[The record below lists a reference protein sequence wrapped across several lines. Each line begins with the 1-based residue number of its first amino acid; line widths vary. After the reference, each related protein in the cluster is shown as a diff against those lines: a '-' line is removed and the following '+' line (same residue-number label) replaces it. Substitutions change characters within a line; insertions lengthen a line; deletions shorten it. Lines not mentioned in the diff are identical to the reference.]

1 MENHLITEATIT
13 QPAAKNPRK
22 MAREPQPQGAVP
34 RKGTGSGSGSAIA
47 AESTTP
53 AATAKAPSKTSLVL
67 DLLRSPAG
75 ASIEELVA
83 ATGWLPHTTRAALTG
98 LKKKGHALTS
108 EKVEDLRR
116 YRVTGAAA

>member
-1 MENHLITEATIT
+1 MTEAAIT
-13 QPAAKNPRK
+13 QPATRGPRR

-34 RKGTGSGSGSAIA
+34 ATTASAAVTAAMA

-108 EKVEDLRR
+108 EKVGDLRR

>member
-1 MENHLITEATIT
+1 MTEVAIT
-13 QPAAKNPRK
+13 QPAARGTRK
-22 MAREPQPQGAVP
+22 MARGPQPQGVVP
-34 RKGTGSGSGSAIA
+34 AIAPAPASAIA
-47 AESTTP
+47 ADSTTP
-53 AATAKAPSKTSLVL
+53 AAPAKAPSKTSLVL

-83 ATGWLPHTTRAALTG
+83 ATGWLPHPTRAALTG
-98 LKKKGHALTS
+98 LKKKGHVLTS

>member
-1 MENHLITEATIT
+1 MTEATIT

-34 RKGTGSGSGSAIA
+34 RKGSGSAIA

-53 AATAKAPSKTSLVL
+53 AATAKATSKTSRVL
-67 DLLRSPAG
+67 DLLRRPAG
-75 ASIEELVA
+75 AGLDELIA

-98 LKKKGHALTS
+98 LRKKGHTLIS
-108 EKVEDLRR
+108 EKVEGLRR
-116 YRVTGAAA
+116 YRIEGPAA

>member
-1 MENHLITEATIT
+1 MTEAAIT
-13 QPAAKNPRK
+13 QPATKNPRK
-22 MAREPQPQGAVP
+22 MAREPQPKGAEP
-34 RKGTGSGSGSAIA
+34 GKDTGSASAIT

-108 EKVEDLRR
+108 EKVGEVRR

>member
-1 MENHLITEATIT
+1 MTEAAIT
-13 QPAAKNPRK
+13 QPATKSARK
-22 MAREPQPQGAVP
+22 MAREPQPQGAEP
-34 RKGTGSGSGSAIA
+34 GKGTGSASASAIA

-53 AATAKAPSKTSLVL
+53 AAAAKAPNKTSMVL
-67 DLLRSPAG
+67 DLLRRPEG

-108 EKVEDLRR
+108 EKVEEVRR
-116 YRVTGAAA
+116 YRITGAAA